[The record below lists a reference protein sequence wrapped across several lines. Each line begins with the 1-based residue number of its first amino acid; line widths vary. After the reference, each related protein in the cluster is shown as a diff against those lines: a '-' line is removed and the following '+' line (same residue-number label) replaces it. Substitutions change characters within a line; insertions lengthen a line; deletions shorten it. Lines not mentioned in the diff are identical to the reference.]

1 MINYRSMKDLNDTIV
16 RHLHKVPRN
25 LNLVVGIPR
34 SGLLAAHIV
43 ALNLNLPITDIEGLI
58 EGRLIESG
66 ERRRNLDHSH
76 TKIFDGKI
84 LVIDDSLSSGST
96 MMRVKQRIQ
105 QANLGA
111 QVIYSAVF
119 VAPSGKSKVDFYFE
133 EMRGGRVF
141 EWNLMHSYVATQ
153 SCVDIDGVLCADPTA
168 EENDD
173 GQYYERFLLETRP
186 LRLPTVKLGYLV
198 TCRLEKYRS
207 LTEQWL
213 QNHGIQYGQLI
224 MMNLPDKESRLAAG
238 NHAAFKADVYRTT
251 EALLFIESSLGQARD
266 IAKLANKPVLCTE
279 TQQMIY
285 PSSAN
290 YAAAKLSRAPNFLY
304 RRLRT
309 VATWL
314 RRRLLDLDPPQDRF

>member
-1 MINYRSMKDLNDTIV
+1 MKDLNDTIV

-198 TCRLEKYRS
+198 TC
-207 LTEQWL
+207 
-213 QNHGIQYGQLI
+213 